1 MIARRSWATALAI
14 WLTLALVAIAVVL
27 VGSRVLKPMSAAET
41 EVWLGVALLGV
52 TAWWLWSW
60 RK

>member
-1 MIARRSWATALAI
+1 VGHGARDL
-14 WLTLALVAIAVVL
+14 AIAVVL